1 MSELCHNSS
10 DPPTCCSC
18 PSPDYPFSVS
28 LASLAGVLCVSQCA
42 CTLLTELSRCILV
55 ATVGAA
61 GNLLT
66 LLAIPWAQANKIL
79 GFHRTPL
86 KYTTIF
92 IVNLAFADFLYC
104 VTSLP
109 MYSTTYLH
117 RGWPSGEHSWTC
129 RGFAA
134 FRYMTAYSAWMAL
147 GFVAFSRSVVSG
159 TGQGSSKYISISK
172 LGPEVQISIMELL
185 YLYDF
190 L

>member
-1 MSELCHNSS
+1 MTVPHDNSS
-10 DPPTCCSC
+10 
-18 PSPDYPFSVS
+18 
-28 LASLAGVLCVSQCA
+28 
-42 CTLLTELSRCILV
+42 CIV
-55 ATVGAA
+55 IAIVGSA

-66 LLAIPWAQANKIL
+66 LRAVPWAQDNKVL
-79 GFHRTPL
+79 GFNISPL

-92 IVNLAFADFLYC
+92 IVNLALADFLYC

-117 RGWPSGEHSWTC
+117 RGWPSGEDSWTC

-159 TGQGSSKYISISK
+159 TGQGSSKYISR